1 MYLPA
6 DPQTGGDAVNI
17 GVTVKRIQ
25 GKLYNQTDANML
37 MQFDPQTLK
46 TTGKRETFEQFDKRL
61 KGPLSSAHG
70 QYDAKRKEY
79 VNFVCD
85 IGAGATYTVFA
96 IPDEGE
102 TRVLCSFKAP
112 KISYMHSFA
121 LTDNYFVL
129 QAWPLYINAPK
140 LLWHKAVAEAM
151 SWHEEDSAKFYVVDR
166 NTGELIHIYE
176 TPAAFCFHNINAWEE
191 DDGDTI
197 VMDLT
202 LYRDSALID
211 DLLIDR
217 ILSATPKYERGELVR
232 FTLDGVRRQDGAGQR
247 SVRKETLYAN
257 TVELPRINV
266 DWHMKPYTYA
276 YGMSM
281 SETDTSF
288 LDRIIKFNVRTG
300 EKSVWMEQGLYPA
313 EPIFIASP
321 DATEEDDG
329 VLLSIVLSGATA
341 KSFLL
346 VLDATDLRE
355 VARAHVPHHI
365 PFGFHG
371 NFFGGA
377 DTSDMA

>member
-1 MYLPA
+1 
-6 DPQTGGDAVNI
+6 
-17 GVTVKRIQ
+17 
-25 GKLYNQTDANML
+25 
-37 MQFDPQTLK
+37 
-46 TTGKRETFEQFDKRL
+46 
-61 KGPLSSAHG
+61 
-70 QYDAKRKEY
+70 
-79 VNFVCD
+79 
-85 IGAGATYTVFA
+85 
-96 IPDEGE
+96 
-102 TRVLCSFKAP
+102 
-112 KISYMHSFA
+112 
-121 LTDNYFVL
+121 
-129 QAWPLYINAPK
+129 
-140 LLWHKAVAEAM
+140 
-151 SWHEEDSAKFYVVDR
+151 
-166 NTGELIHIYE
+166 
-176 TPAAFCFHNINAWEE
+176 
-191 DDGDTI
+191 
-197 VMDLT
+197 MDLT

-329 VLLSIVLSGATA
+329 VLLRFLSLSRTCC
-341 KSFLL
+341 
-346 VLDATDLRE
+346 
-355 VARAHVPHHI
+355 
-365 PFGFHG
+365 
-371 NFFGGA
+371 
-377 DTSDMA
+377 